1 MWNRASRE
9 HRHRMAGRRM
19 GHAVRLRVSASYS
32 YVMARQDARSG
43 LRRMCILSIVLLWC
57 AAVAAPQAGMLS
69 SAAGWADQR
78 QDGVQPVAILA
89 GDGLADPDP
98 IDRSGDRPSVRA
110 RLDSPPPAGTETK
123 FTPINPAWL
132 TGLNLVAPRRCRK
145 RRHISSHCIPEC
157 ARRRMRTAG
166 RHPPRA

>member
-9 HRHRMAGRRM
+9 HRRRMAGRRM
-19 GHAVRLRVSASYS
+19 GDAARVRVFASYS
-32 YVMARQDARSG
+32 YVMARRAARSR
-43 LRRMCILSIVLLWC
+43 LRRVCTLGAVLLWC
-57 AAVAAPQAGMLS
+57 AAVAVPQAGMLS

-89 GDGLADPDP
+89 GDGLADPAP
-98 IDRSGDRPSVRA
+98 VDRDGDRPCVRA
-110 RLDSPPPAGTETK
+110 RLDSPPPAGTATK
-123 FTPINPAWL
+123 LTPVSPAWL
-132 TGLNLVAPRRCRK
+132 TGLNLIAPCRCRK
-145 RRHISSHCIPEC
+145 RRPISSHCIPEC